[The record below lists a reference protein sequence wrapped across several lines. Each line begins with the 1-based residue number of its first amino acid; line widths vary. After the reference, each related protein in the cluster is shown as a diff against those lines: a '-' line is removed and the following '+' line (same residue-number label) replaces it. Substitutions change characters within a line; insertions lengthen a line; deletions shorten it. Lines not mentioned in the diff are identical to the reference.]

1 MSRSNQEALADF
13 VADAPP
19 GELNQ
24 VVEAISTVVDGNPSI
39 LSKLEADVHN
49 KILDQCMVVSLG
61 KSKTLVSKYNQLSK
75 DTFYDS
81 QTGQKFEFGFDT
93 KKATPAG
100 SHDSDSPI
108 QGALDKYFAAHF
120 PSEGAAGVFPQED
133 GSIAIVLVDGKYN
146 PANYWNGK
154 WRSVYIYESG
164 SLSGSID
171 VDVHYYEDGNVRLKS
186 SEKVD
191 LVSVS
196 ESGIVDAISKAE
208 QKFQE
213 KLNKSFNG
221 LNEDSF
227 KALRR
232 QLPVTRSKI
241 NWGKSISN
249 YRLGKDINV
258 GGGRE

>member
-1 MSRSNQEALADF
+1 M
-13 VADAPP
+13 
-19 GELNQ
+19 
-24 VVEAISTVVDGNPSI
+24 VEAISTVVDGNSSV
-39 LSKLEADVHN
+39 LAKLEADVHK
-49 KILDQCMVVSLG
+49 KILDQCMVVTLG

-81 QTGQKFEFGFDT
+81 QSGQKFEFDFDS
-93 KKATPAG
+93 KKASASG
-100 SHDSDSPI
+100 SHGSESPL
-108 QGALDKYFAAHF
+108 QPALDKYFSAHF

-133 GSIAIVLVDGKYN
+133 GSTAIVLVDGKYN

-154 WRSVYIYESG
+154 WRSVYTYENG
-164 SLSGSID
+164 SLSGEID

-191 LVSVS
+191 LGSVS
-196 ESGIVDAISKAE
+196 ESNIVDSIAKAE
-208 QKFQE
+208 TKFQE

-221 LNEDSF
+221 LNEESF
-227 KALRR
+227 KQLRR
-232 QLPVTRSKI
+232 HLPVTRSKI
-241 NWGKSISN
+241 NWGKSIAN

>member
-1 MSRSNQEALADF
+1 MH
-13 VADAPP
+13 
-19 GELNQ
+19 
-24 VVEAISTVVDGNPSI
+24 
-39 LSKLEADVHN
+39 K

-61 KSKTLVSKYNQLSK
+61 KNKSLVSKYNQLSN

-81 QTGQKFEFGFDT
+81 ASGTKFEFDFDS
-93 KKATPAG
+93 KKATAAG
-100 SHDSDSPI
+100 SHGSSSSIQSD
-108 QGALDKYFAAHF
+108 LDKYFAAHF
-120 PSEGAAGVFPQED
+120 PSEGAAGVFPQDD
-133 GSIAIVLVDGKYN
+133 GSTVIVLVDGKYN

-154 WRSVYIYESG
+154 WRSVYVHDNG
-164 SLSGSID
+164 SLTGSID

-186 SEKVD
+186 SEEVD
-191 LVSVS
+191 LGSVS
-196 ESGIVDAISKAE
+196 ESGIVDAIAKAE
-208 QKFQE
+208 KTFQE